1 LNKVNFDDY
10 ARQYETLAN
19 AQTRLFDGDS
29 TYFARYK
36 VDLMKAVS
44 GAKPRAVMDFGCG
57 IGLSLPHLRNAFPDA
72 DIVGCDPSEG
82 SLSVARKRGV
92 ECRLDVPD
100 NIEPKPTFDLVLAS
114 CVFHHIQ
121 PAERQGALKY
131 CLERLKPGGQMFV
144 FEHNPFNPVTRHFV
158 NTCPFD
164 TDAILLRRDE
174 TVAQMRQAGFRAGPS
189 SYCLFF
195 PKALSFLRSLET
207 ALGWLPLGGQYYVAG
222 VRP

>member
-1 LNKVNFDDY
+1 MNKVNFDDY
-10 ARQYETLAN
+10 ATQYETFAN
-19 AQTRLFDGDS
+19 AQTRVFDGDS

-36 VDLMKAVS
+36 VELMKSVS
-44 GAKPRAVMDFGCG
+44 GVNPQAVLDYGCG
-57 IGLSLPHLRNAFPDA
+57 IGLSLPHLRNVFLEA

-82 SLSVARKRGV
+82 SLAVARKRGV
-92 ECRLDVPD
+92 ECSLEIPD
-100 NIEPKPTFDLVLAS
+100 NIAPKPYFDLVLAS

-121 PAERQGALKY
+121 PVERQGALKY
-131 CLERLKPGGQMFV
+131 CLERLKPGGQMFI

-164 TDAILLRRDE
+164 TDAILLTRRE
-174 TVAQMRQAGFRAGPS
+174 AAAQLREAGFRTGPS

-195 PKALSFLRSLET
+195 PKALSFLRSFEKS
-207 ALGWLPLGGQYYVAG
+207 LGWLPLGGQYFVAG